1 MSGRIA
7 ITGAGGLIGGI
18 LRNALASEREIVAL
32 DVRRSRG
39 DDVKRVDMTK
49 LRAAERSLAGAEY
62 VIDLASNPSTAITWD
77 EAFENNMRATLN
89 ALEAAR
95 RAGARRVV
103 FASSNHVTGMYERD
117 EPYASIVAGKY
128 DVLDPTTIPLISTS
142 QAVRPDGPY
151 AVGKA
156 FGESA
161 GRYYAEEHGLSV
173 VCLRI
178 GTVNAEG
185 TPRHAREFATL
196 LTHRDL
202 VQLVQCSLD
211 ASEDVRFGVYY
222 GVSANTW
229 RFWDLADAERELG
242 YRPRDNAETFR

>member
-1 MSGRIA
+1 MSGRVV

-18 LRNALASEREIVAL
+18 LRNALGSDREITAL
-32 DVRRSRG
+32 DVRRSRD
-39 DDVKRVDMTK
+39 DDVQRVDMTK
-49 LRAAERSLAGAEY
+49 LRAAERSLTGAEY

-77 EAFENNMRATLN
+77 EAFRNNMRATVN

-117 EPYASIVAGKY
+117 EPYASIVAGRY
-128 DVLDPTTIPLISTS
+128 EGLDPTAIPLISPGHG
-142 QAVRPDGPY
+142 ARPDGPY

-161 GRYYAEEHGLSV
+161 GRYYAEQHGLSV

-178 GTVNAEG
+178 GTVNAVG
-185 TPRHAREFATL
+185 CPRNAREFATL

-202 VQLVQCSLD
+202 GQLVQCSLD
-211 ASEDVRFGVYY
+211 ASDHVRFGVYY

-229 RFWDLADAERELG
+229 RFWDLADAERELS
-242 YRPRDNAETFR
+242 YQPQDNAETFR